1 MCSDLVSLVSNE
13 FAVSHQFEL
22 LTTIWNRNLAV
33 MLKEG
38 ERLNDFMKLSHEEI
52 LIRWANYHLAKS
64 NSGHQISNVT
74 TDIKDSVAYIH
85 LLNQISPCDFCV
97 TTQAEDVS
105 AMLW

>member
-52 LIRWANYHLAKS
+52 LIRWANYHLTKS